1 MSARR
6 ERRERVVVTREVAV
20 TCVPDGRPAELP
32 AGTLVQITQA
42 LGASFTLLVDGQ
54 LMRLAG
60 ADADAIG
67 KPVPVAPVLP
77 DVTDLAGL
85 RGQVWQTL
93 KTCYDP
99 EIPVD
104 IVELGLVYVCDVL
117 PMDGGEFRVSIKM
130 TLTAPGCGMGDM
142 LVDEI
147 HEKLLALPHV
157 AEVDLEFVFDPPW
170 DRSRM
175 SEAAMLSLGL

>member
-1 MSARR
+1 
-6 ERRERVVVTREVAV
+6 
-20 TCVPDGRPAELP
+20 
-32 AGTLVQITQA
+32 
-42 LGASFTLLVDGQ
+42 
-54 LMRLAG
+54 
-60 ADADAIG
+60 
-67 KPVPVAPVLP
+67 
-77 DVTDLAGL
+77 
-85 RGQVWQTL
+85 
-93 KTCYDP
+93 
-99 EIPVD
+99 
-104 IVELGLVYVCDVL
+104 VCDVL
-117 PMDGGEFRVSIKM
+117 PMDGGDFRVSIKM